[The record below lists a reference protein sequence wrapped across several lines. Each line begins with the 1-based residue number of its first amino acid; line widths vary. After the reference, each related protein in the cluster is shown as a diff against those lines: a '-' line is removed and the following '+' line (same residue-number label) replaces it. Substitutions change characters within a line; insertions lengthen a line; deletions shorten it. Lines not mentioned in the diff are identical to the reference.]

1 MMKTIQEQVESKKSE
16 IFFLKGVLNNLD
28 GVRSCL
34 MDRGERDMFKFTG
47 MQKELYVKRIK
58 VLEAEIEKMV
68 PENSTWCFD
77 NTTLDLLKEMGIVC
91 H

>member
-1 MMKTIQEQVESKKSE
+1 
-16 IFFLKGVLNNLD
+16 
-28 GVRSCL
+28 
-34 MDRGERDMFKFTG
+34 MFKYTG

-77 NTTLDLLKEMGIVC
+77 NTTLNLLKEMGIVC

>member
-1 MMKTIQEQVESKKSE
+1 
-16 IFFLKGVLNNLD
+16 
-28 GVRSCL
+28 
-34 MDRGERDMFKFTG
+34 MFKFTG
-47 MQKELYVKRIK
+47 MQKEPFEKRIK